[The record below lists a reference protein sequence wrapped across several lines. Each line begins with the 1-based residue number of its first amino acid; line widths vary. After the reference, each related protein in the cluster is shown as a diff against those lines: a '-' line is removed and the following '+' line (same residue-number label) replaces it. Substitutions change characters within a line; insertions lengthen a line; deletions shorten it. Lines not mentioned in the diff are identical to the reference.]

1 MEGSLVAYKV
11 FTNGSTLQASELNE
25 NLMQQATAVFSNA
38 AARAAAITSPVEGQL
53 TYLEDSNLL
62 SIYDGS
68 NWKNSVGA
76 TGGILKVVQTVKTD
90 TFSTSS
96 TSFTGV
102 TGLSATITPSS
113 TSSKILVIAQITYGL
128 ASSLGYGHFRLSGGN
143 SGTYI
148 GDSAGSRIRAV
159 FGGFSNANVDTIMPS
174 DSIVYLDSPAT
185 TSATTYGVEVRQ
197 SFNGSVFINRQPT
210 AGDSD
215 GTFTARG
222 ASSITLMEVS
232 A

>member
-1 MEGSLVAYKV
+1 MPRKV
-11 FTNGSTLQASELNE
+11 FTAGEVLAAADVNEFLGDQAVMTFAGTAARGSAIG
-25 NLMQQATAVFSNA
+25 TAV
-38 AARAAAITSPVEGQL
+38 EGMVS
-53 TYLEDSNLL
+53 YLEDSNLL

-76 TGGILKVVQTVKTD
+76 TGGILQVVQTVKTD

-148 GDSAGSRIRAV
+148 GDSAGSRIQAV
-159 FGGFSNANVDTIMPS
+159 FGGFSNSNVDTIMPS